1 VVLFIESLNVN
12 ICRFKKDFILR
23 GGGAGERAI
32 VLKYHSD
39 LEGCKGIQ
47 RICFDTRLQCFKY
60 AFLIAAYRPLQKD
73 ASKKK
78 LDELTVNGRE
88 GAKFPIV
95 DFNCLNGQFP
105 VTLKGIDIF
114 ERANAHLK
122 IGVTVL
128 QYETEFG
135 EGHRSDK
142 KGVLFPVRA
151 PSIES
156 VEHWVWLLYTPTA
169 EPDSIGHFNTITD
182 ISRVLGEGKKR
193 GGLCYYCP
201 TCLSRY
207 RSDLKLKH
215 YMKHCKRHGYQAV
228 ETVSGDRTILRFKN
242 FQNTLLLSNK
252 IALDCKVKQTDV
264 YDSSNSNR
272 VKIHEAIGV
281 SYAHAQRDSNNTMQV
296 LDVVDGIGQS
306 NQNSERCNFAPSLY
320 KLSYAPITR

>member
-1 VVLFIESLNVN
+1 MGVWETGVSLKASIALKIFFLNENASELYSKYLHTEMLVIRPHLSNYADIFLDWVNSIQTKWENYNEGGSGSVVLFIESLNVN

-32 VLKYHSD
+32 VIKYHSD

-47 RICFDTRLQCFKY
+47 RIFFDTRLQCFKY

-182 ISRVLGEGKKR
+182 ISRVLGEGKNWNVR
-193 GGLCYYCP
+193 YYCP
-201 TCLSRY
+201 TCLSRFWT
-207 RSDLKLKH
+207 DLKLKNH
-215 YMKHCKRHGYQAV
+215 MKHCKRHEYQAV
-228 ETVSGDRTILRFKN
+228 ETVSGD
-242 FQNTLLLSNK
+242 
-252 IALDCKVKQTDV
+252 
-264 YDSSNSNR
+264 
-272 VKIHEAIGV
+272 
-281 SYAHAQRDSNNTMQV
+281 
-296 LDVVDGIGQS
+296 
-306 NQNSERCNFAPSLY
+306 
-320 KLSYAPITR
+320 